1 MDDRYRMHYLQAMGI
16 DAYTAR
22 YALPGAAPSRPV
34 PVPAVPDRPA
44 AVAAEAARIP
54 TPATPAVPAPD
65 LPVLEARTPRHIEAD
80 PATPAAP
87 RNPAAP
93 AQVVRFSLAAVFC
106 GGLAWVELLPGR
118 PLAREQVRLIHA
130 MARAVGDA
138 AQTPLTAQFDWP
150 MHTNQQFDLG
160 VDAARD
166 SVSAFLARHLQEQ
179 QCRALVLLGEE
190 CLPYVGDQGLGAV
203 RVVKTRS
210 TVQMFEDPACK
221 RQVWRDLRVLADGG

>member
-22 YALPGAAPSRPV
+22 YALPGAAPSRLV
-34 PVPAVPDRPA
+34 PVPAVPEWTAPA
-44 AVAAEAARIP
+44 EPEAETPVAPPAMP
-54 TPATPAVPAPD
+54 TPD
-65 LPVLEARTPRHIEAD
+65 MPVLETR
-80 PATPAAP
+80 AP
-87 RNPAAP
+87 RRRETDAPAQTAPTRPAAP
-93 AQVVRFSLAAVFC
+93 AEVVRFSLAAVFC

-118 PLAREQVRLIHA
+118 PLAREQVKLIHA

-166 SVSAFLARHLQEQ
+166 SVAAFLARQLQEQ

-190 CLPYVGDQGLGAV
+190 CLPYIGGLGDV
-203 RVVKTRS
+203 LVVKTRS
-210 TVQMFEDPACK
+210 TVQMFEEPACK
-221 RQVWRDLRVLADGG
+221 RQVWRDLRVLAKGA